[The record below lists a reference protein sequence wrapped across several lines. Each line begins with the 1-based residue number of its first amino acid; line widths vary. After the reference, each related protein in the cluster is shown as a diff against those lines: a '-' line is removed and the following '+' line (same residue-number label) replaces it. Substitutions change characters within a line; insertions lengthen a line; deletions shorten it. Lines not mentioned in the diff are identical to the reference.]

1 MCDKTA
7 LLTGLLLHIYCLLG
21 INWFLMPRSYDKV
34 VLALVCKWLWKHVRH
49 FQITLEHACR
59 VIVIGASVV
68 FFKNPM
74 SLQSKVCTGIAL
86 AGVLAYSQVKRL
98 RGQAKKAAA
107 A

>member
-1 MCDKTA
+1 MWDKNCTSYWSSIA
-7 LLTGLLLHIYCLLG
+7 YLLLAGYKLVFDAP
-21 INWFLMPRSYDKV
+21 FLRV

-49 FQITLEHACR
+49 FQITLEHVCR
-59 VIVIGASVV
+59 VIVIAASVV